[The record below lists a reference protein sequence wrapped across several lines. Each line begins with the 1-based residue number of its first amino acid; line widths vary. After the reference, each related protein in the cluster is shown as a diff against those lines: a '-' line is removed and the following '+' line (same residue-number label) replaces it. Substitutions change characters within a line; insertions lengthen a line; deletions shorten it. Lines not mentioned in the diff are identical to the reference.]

1 MTIYVFF
8 LVVLFL
14 LAISDLMV
22 GVAND
27 AINFLNSAIGSQVA
41 KRRVIMIVASV
52 GILAGAVLSNGMME
66 VARKGLFYPQYFLF
80 TEVILIFLAV
90 MFTDVLLLDFFNT
103 FGLPTSTTV
112 SLVFGLL
119 GAAVGMA
126 FLKVG
131 EGATVVVDG
140 VEKIAQIGD
149 FINSSKALAIISS
162 ILLSVVFS
170 FVFGIVI
177 QWISRLIFTFN
188 TSKSIKYY
196 GAVWGGLAISAIT
209 YFILIKGLKEASFMT
224 KENYKII
231 QENTMLILGS
241 SFLVWAL
248 VLQIANWIFKINPL
262 KIVVLVGT
270 FALAMAFAGN
280 DLVNFIGVPL
290 AGLEAYKSFIG
301 NNSQDLLM
309 TGLLGEI
316 QTSIFFLFGA
326 GLIMVTTLWFSKKA
340 KTVADTE
347 LKLSR
352 QDEGSE
358 RFGSSVFSRV
368 LVRRVVNAGTFFS
381 HVIPQ
386 SLITKIGKRFDTT
399 EMDKQNKKVVDP
411 PMFDLVRA
419 AVNMMVASILI
430 AIGTSFK
437 LPLSTTYVTF
447 MVAMSTS
454 LVDGAWG
461 RDSAVYRITGVFTV
475 IGGWFITGF
484 AAFSVAFFLSLFMGW
499 SQVFG
504 VAAILI
510 FAVLAFYRTH
520 LTHKKREEDK
530 ISQAEEID
538 LTPTVNSMFE
548 ANNKSITKTLN
559 AVNNIFTE
567 TIKGLIKENRKDLKK
582 QVQASVELDQ
592 KLANKKSKIHLTINS
607 LPPDAVEASHYY
619 VLTLDYLKELAHCI
633 NYMADPVFTHVDNN
647 HKPIIPSQA
656 DELTHIA
663 KEFAVFTKKMIESL
677 DSNSEANL
685 EALNVEQTR
694 IIGLIREA
702 RKNLIK
708 AIKKNDVGTKNS
720 MLLLSILSEARNI
733 LIYSV
738 NMMKIQ
744 NDFTQSVKEVK

>member
-1 MTIYVFF
+1 MSIYIFF
-8 LVVLFL
+8 LVVLFI
-14 LAISDLMV
+14 LAISDLTV

-27 AINFLNSAIGSQVA
+27 AINFLNSAIGSKVA
-41 KRRVIMIVASV
+41 KRRIIMMVASV
-52 GILAGAVLSNGMME
+52 GIIAGALLSNGMME
-66 VARKGLFYPQYFLF
+66 VARKGLFHPQYFLF
-80 TEVILIFLAV
+80 TEIIIIFLAV

-131 EGATVVVDG
+131 EGATIVVEG

-170 FVFGIVI
+170 FVFGVVI
-177 QWISRLIFTFN
+177 QWISRLIFSFN
-188 TSKSIKYY
+188 LEKTIKYY
-196 GAVWGGLAISAIT
+196 GSLWGGFAISAIT
-209 YFILIKGLKEASFMT
+209 YFILIKGVKDASFMT
-224 KENYKII
+224 PELYSTIKENTLII
-231 QENTMLILGS
+231 LLLSFILW
-241 SFLVWAL
+241 SFLLQLLNL
-248 VLQIANWIFKINPL
+248 VFRVNPL
-262 KIVVLVGT
+262 KVVVLAGT

-290 AGLEAYKSFIG
+290 AGFESFKSYMANSG
-301 NNSQDLLM
+301 NDLLM
-309 TGLLGEI
+309 GSLLGEI
-316 QTSIFFLFGA
+316 KTPMLFLTGA
-326 GLIMVTTLWFSKKA
+326 GTVMVVALWTSKKA
-340 KTVADTE
+340 QSVSETE

-352 QDEGSE
+352 QDEGVE
-358 RFGSSVFSRV
+358 RFGSSAFSRV
-368 LVRRVVNAGTFFS
+368 LVRRVVNSSNFVS
-381 HVIPQ
+381 QIIPEPLLLKIQ
-386 SLITKIGKRFDTT
+386 SRF
-399 EMDKQNKKVVDP
+399 ENKELDPKAVKDPNP

-475 IGGWFITGF
+475 IGGWFITGL
-484 AAFSVAFFLSLFMGW
+484 AAFSVAFFLSIFMGW
-499 SQVFG
+499 SQIFG
-504 VAAILI
+504 VITVLAFAI
-510 FAVLAFYRTH
+510 FAFYRTH
-520 LTHKKREEDK
+520 LTHKKRVESNLEKTEETEV
-530 ISQAEEID
+530 IPNVV
-538 LTPTVNSMFE
+538 TMFE
-548 ANNKSITKTLN
+548 SNNKGITKTLN
-559 AVNNIFTE
+559 SVSSIFSE

-582 QVQASVELDQ
+582 QLQLTVELDQ

-607 LPPDAVEASHYY
+607 LPPDTIEASHYY

-633 NYMADPVFTHVDNN
+633 NYMTEPVFNHVDNN
-647 HKPIIPSQA
+647 HKPILESQA
-656 DELTHIA
+656 AELTQIA
-663 KEFAVFTKKMIESL
+663 EEFSVFAQKMIDSL
-677 DSNSEANL
+677 DSIDNEKL
-685 EALNVEQTR
+685 EVLNAEQAR

-708 AIKKNDVGTKNS
+708 VIKKNDVGTKNS
-720 MLLLSILSEARNI
+720 MLLLNILSEVRNI
-733 LIYSV
+733 LNYSV
-738 NMMKIQ
+738 NLMKIQ
-744 NDFTQSVKEVK
+744 IDFNNIMKS